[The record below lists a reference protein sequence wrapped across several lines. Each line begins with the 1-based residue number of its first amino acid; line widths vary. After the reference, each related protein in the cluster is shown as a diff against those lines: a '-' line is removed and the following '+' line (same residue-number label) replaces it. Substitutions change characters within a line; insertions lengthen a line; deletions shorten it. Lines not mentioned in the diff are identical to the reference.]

1 MKPTLPEPDIYA
13 TSGPAHNYGIEKGY
27 TAETVQ
33 RLIDA
38 AYAAGL
44 EDAGSFRRVQK
55 EHELEAMERYI
66 AKITID
72 KGSAHAFLSR
82 AGIIDQNGE
91 LAEQYRQAKDTK

>member
-1 MKPTLPEPDIYA
+1 MTDTMKPTLPLEEWF
-13 TSGPAHNYGIEKGY
+13 SH
-27 TAETVQ
+27 ETVQ
-33 RLIDA
+33 RLIDE

-44 EDAGSFRRVQK
+44 EDARSFRRVQK

-66 AKITID
+66 AKITLD

-91 LAEQYRQAKDTK
+91 LAEQFRQAKDTK